1 MLYSS
6 RTWQRC
12 RRHLCGITQHSTDTS
27 GKLQRVLLGETEI
40 GCGLWQYVHCQ
51 IKLPSPAK
59 WLNSVWME
67 GIGRFPIGA
76 EEPKAPFTNRKT
88 KAQIEV
94 IQDPS
99 RIV

>member
-59 WLNSVWME
+59 WHNSVWME